1 MVDVTSRDLA
11 EELEKLK
18 RESSRKLI
26 QFPADSKL
34 LDLIGAYAKR
44 HDVSTSRATREL
56 VFVGTKILEIVD
68 EGEHDAKQGSRS

>member
-1 MVDVTSRDLA
+1 MVDVTSKDLA
-11 EELEKLK
+11 EELKELK
-18 RESSRKLI
+18 GESSRKLI

-34 LDLIGAYAKR
+34 LDLIDAYAKR

-68 EGEHDAKQGSRS
+68 EGEHGAKQGSRS